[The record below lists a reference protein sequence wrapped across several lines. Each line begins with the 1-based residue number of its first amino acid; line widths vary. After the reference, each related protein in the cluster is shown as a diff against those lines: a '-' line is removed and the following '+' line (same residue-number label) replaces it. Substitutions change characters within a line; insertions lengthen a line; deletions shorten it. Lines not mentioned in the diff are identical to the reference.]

1 MRMGIENFCVV
12 LQNETSLRE
21 CMAQIDKNAHG
32 FVILID
38 RNQKALGTLTD
49 GDIRRALL
57 RGMSPEASPVEW
69 MTKTFTYVHPSQSR
83 EQVLKLLDNRVKFIP
98 VVEENGTLVRVITLR
113 DVHYAE
119 RPEVTVR
126 AKAPARISFGGGGTD
141 LTPFF
146 LEHGGAVLNATV
158 NMYSRA
164 TLRVRREPT
173 IDIVSHDLG
182 KRVSAANVEALQYDG
197 TLDLVKAAVKLLKPD
212 FGFELVVSS
221 DFPPG
226 SGLGGSSVVLAAVI
240 GCFNQMRTDKL
251 DLYDIA
257 ELAFQAERI
266 ELECSGGWQDQYATV
281 FGGFNFMEF
290 RANRNEINTL
300 NVPDGI
306 SQELEERLI
315 LCYTGR
321 AHPDRKIHD
330 QQKTNMVSESRIVEF
345 AKRARDI
352 AVEMKF
358 HLLRGHVDEMAALLH
373 EGWMLKRNFQESI
386 SDPGLDDLYEY
397 ARANGAAGG
406 KLLGAGGGGFYLFQA
421 HRDSRH
427 TLEQALRKR
436 GCETHRFVFDRQ
448 GLRSWSVPVEAR
460 QLPQA

>member
-1 MRMGIENFCVV
+1 MSDIENFCVV
-12 LQNETSLRE
+12 LKSDTSLRE
-21 CMAQIDKNAHG
+21 CMAQIDKNQHG
-32 FVILID
+32 FVVLVD
-38 RNQKALGTLTD
+38 RERKALGTLTD

-57 RGMSPEASPVEW
+57 RGMSPEASPVDW
-69 MTKTFTYVHPSQSR
+69 MTKAFTYVGPGQSR
-83 EQVLKLLDNRVKFIP
+83 EQVLKLLDSRVKFIP
-98 VVEENGTLVRVITLR
+98 VLEEGGRLARVITLG
-113 DVHYAE
+113 DVGYAE
-119 RPEVTVR
+119 RSDVTVR

-164 TLRVRREPT
+164 TLRVRRDPSV
-173 IDIVSHDLG
+173 DIVSHDLG
-182 KRVSAANVEALQYDG
+182 KRVTAKDVRSLAYDG

-221 DFPPG
+221 DFSPG

-266 ELECSGGWQDQYATV
+266 ELNCSGGWQDQYATV

-300 NVPDGI
+300 NVPEGTR
-306 SQELEERLI
+306 QELEERLI

-321 AHPDRKIHD
+321 AHPDRTIHD
-330 QQKTNMVSESRIVEF
+330 QQKANMVSEARIVEF

-352 AVEMKF
+352 AVELKS
-358 HLLRGHVDEMAALLH
+358 HLLRGHVDRMAELLH
-373 EGWMLKRNFQESI
+373 EGWMLKRNFQENI
-386 SDPGLDDLYEY
+386 TDATLDEIYDF
-397 ARANGAAGG
+397 ARENGAAGG

-421 HRDSRH
+421 KRDSRH
-427 TLEQALRKR
+427 ALEQALKSR
-436 GCETHRFVFDRQ
+436 GYETHRFVFDLQ
-448 GLRSWSVPVEAR
+448 GLRSWRVPAEAPMAA
-460 QLPQA
+460 L

>member
-1 MRMGIENFCVV
+1 MSIETFCVT
-12 LQNETSLRE
+12 LKNETSLRE
-21 CMAQIDKNAHG
+21 CMAQIDRNQHG
-32 FVILID
+32 FVILVD
-38 RNQKALGTLTD
+38 REQKALGTLTD

-57 RGMSPEASPVEW
+57 RGMSPEASPVDW
-69 MTKTFTYVHPSQSR
+69 MTKAFTYVHPSQSR

-98 VVEENGTLVRVITLR
+98 VLEENGKLVRVITLR
-113 DVHYAE
+113 DVGYAE

-182 KRVSAANVEALQYDG
+182 KRVSAPDVASLTYDG
-197 TLDLVKAAVKLLKPD
+197 TLDLVKAAIKLLKPD

-300 NVPDGI
+300 NVPDAI
-306 SQELEERLI
+306 SEELEERLI

-330 QQKTNMVSESRIVEF
+330 QQKTNMVSEARIVEF

-352 AVEMKF
+352 AVELKF
-358 HLLRGHVDEMAALLH
+358 HLLRGHVDRMADLLH

-386 SDPGLDDLYEY
+386 TDSTLDEIYNF
-397 ARANGAAGG
+397 ARENGAAGG

-421 HRDSRH
+421 KRDSRH
-427 TLEQALRKR
+427 QLVQALKQR
-436 GCETHRFVFDRQ
+436 GFETNRFVFDRQ
-448 GLRSWSVPVEAR
+448 GLRSWSVPTESR
-460 QLPQA
+460 ELPPQ

>member
-1 MRMGIENFCVV
+1 MGIETFCVA
-12 LQNETSLRE
+12 LTSKTSLRE
-21 CMAQIDKNAHG
+21 CMAQIDRNQNG
-32 FVILID
+32 FVILTD
-38 RNQKALGTLTD
+38 RDGKALGTLTD
-49 GDIRRALL
+49 GDIRRAML
-57 RGMSPEASPVEW
+57 RGMSPEASPTDW
-69 MTKTFTYVHPSQSR
+69 MTRMFTYVNEGQSR
-83 EQVLKLLDNRVKFIP
+83 EQMLKLLDNRVKFIP
-98 VVEENGTLVRVITLR
+98 VLKEDGTLVRVLTLR
-113 DVHYAE
+113 DIHYE
-119 RPEVTVR
+119 EKTDVTVR

-164 TLRVRREPT
+164 TLRVKQDT
-173 IDIVSHDLG
+173 SVDIVSHDLG
-182 KRVSAANVEALQYDG
+182 IRVSAEEVGKLEYDG
-197 TLDLVKAAVKLLKPD
+197 QLDLVKAAVKLLKPS
-212 FGFELVVSS
+212 FGFELVVAS

-240 GCFNQMRTDKL
+240 GCFNQMRADKL

-266 ELECSGGWQDQYATV
+266 ELNCSGGWQDQYATV

-306 SQELEERLI
+306 GEELEERQI

-321 AHPDRKIHD
+321 AHPDRKIH
-330 QQKTNMVSESRIVEF
+330 QSQKSNMVSEGRIVEF

-358 HLLRGHVDEMAALLH
+358 HLLRGHVDRMAELLH

-386 SDPGLDDLYEY
+386 SDAALDDLYDY
-397 ARANGAAGG
+397 ARSHGAAGG
-406 KLLGAGGGGFYLFQA
+406 KLLGAGGGGYYLFQA
-421 HRDSRH
+421 RRDSRNE
-427 TLEQALRKR
+427 LEQALKTR
-436 GCETHRFVFDRQ
+436 GLETHRFLFDRQ
-448 GLRSWSVPVEAR
+448 GLRSWSVPGE
-460 QLPQA
+460 PK